1 MPVTKKRSKK
11 QAESVVETPTVVP
24 EPIAEVPNTPS
35 NDFDEHVLLQLPLS
49 NDQLDKLL
57 KTEDMTGVLEYVPE
71 IKDPEPYI
79 PANQFMSENDTLV
92 CSTSSMDE
100 GAPQNCQHRVCNQEE
115 TEQNIKKNKVCFWC
129 CHEVGP
135 MTYGMPIRYDTLS
148 KSFTMY
154 GNFCSLDCAAAFN
167 FSVHLGSDRAWEI
180 HSWIQML
187 GKRYGFKHPIRPA
200 PSRYLLQMF
209 DGPLSIE
216 EFRNTHKDQSRT
228 YVLNIPPLISVN
240 SQVEIM
246 NTSFLGSE
254 VQDKPKK
261 VAMKK
266 SI

>member
-1 MPVTKKRSKK
+1 MPATKKRSKK
-11 QAESVVETPTVVP
+11 QPETVVDIP
-24 EPIAEVPNTPS
+24 LPTEINHVVDDATPVS
-35 NDFDEHVLLQLPLS
+35 NDFDEHVLLQLPLT
-49 NDQLDKLL
+49 NEQLDKLL

-79 PANQFMSENDTLV
+79 PSNQFSSENGTLACANPEANGPGTHSV
-92 CSTSSMDE
+92 QCSKK
-100 GAPQNCQHRVCNQEE
+100 QEE
-115 TEQNIKKNKVCFWC
+115 SDPIIKRNKVCFWC

-135 MTYGMPIRYDTLS
+135 MIYGMPIRYDTLS

-154 GNFCSLDCAAAFN
+154 GNFCSLECSAAFN

-187 GKRYGFKHPIRPA
+187 GKRYGFKQPVRPA

-209 DGPLSIE
+209 DGPLSID
-216 EFRNTHKDQSRT
+216 EFRNAHKDQSRT

-246 NTSFLGSE
+246 NTSFLGTDI
-254 VQDKPKK
+254 QDKPKK
-261 VAMKK
+261 VTLKK